1 MYLNS
6 VLWCDKCKDHLDHF
20 VYRLEGYKQCASCA
34 TRAPHPPLT
43 AQEREWQ
50 DFLDE
55 LMLDK
60 PLDEKGR

>member
-6 VLWCDKCKDHLDHF
+6 VLWCDKCKDHLDHCL
-20 VYRLEGYKQCASCA
+20 YRLEGYKQCASCA
-34 TRAPHPPLT
+34 TRTPHPTLT

-60 PLDEKGR
+60 PLNEKGR